1 MSARNAVVACAWK
14 EGAEGARSLEE
25 ALGLAR
31 RAARALGAPLHALV
45 LGSDAGAAEAARA
58 VAARLGAAELLHVD
72 LGGRPATPDLLVAAL
87 AQTCAQE
94 APRLLVVPQ
103 GGDGR
108 VVGARLAART
118 GAAVSMNVVEV
129 EAAADGSLQVTAT
142 AYGGDTRVVYALAG
156 AAAPVLGASPS
167 APRGAAEE
175 VAETAP
181 VLRRV
186 AVDLAAVDERVRVL
200 EPARREGPRLEE
212 ARVVVS
218 GGRGL
223 GSAENFKLVEELAAA
238 LGGMAGASRP
248 IVDEGWVD
256 AARQVG
262 LTGRIT
268 RPELYVA
275 IGISGASQHMA
286 GCSAAKTIVAVNR
299 DPDAAIFRYAR
310 FGVVGDCL
318 ELLPELIR
326 AARAR

>member
-1 MSARNAVVACAWK
+1 MSAGNAVVACAWK
-14 EGAEGARSLEE
+14 DGAEGARSLEE

-31 RAARALGAPLHALV
+31 RAARALDAPLHALV
-45 LGSDAGAAEAARA
+45 LGGDASAAEAARA
-58 VAARLGAAELLHVD
+58 LAARLGAAELLHVD
-72 LGGRPATPDLLVAAL
+72 LGGRPAAPDVLVAAL
-87 AQTCAQE
+87 AQVCAQE

-103 GGDGR
+103 GGDGK
-108 VVGARLAART
+108 VVGARLAERT
-118 GAAVSMNVVEV
+118 GAAAAMNAVDV
-129 EAAADGSLQVTAT
+129 EAASDGSLHVTAT
-142 AYGGDTRVVYALAG
+142 AYGGDTRVVYELAG
-156 AAAPVLGASPS
+156 AGAPVLGASPS
-167 APRGAAEE
+167 ALRGAAEDG
-175 VAETAP
+175 AETTPA
-181 VLRRV
+181 VRAV
-186 AVDLAAVDERVRVL
+186 ALDLGAVDERVRVL

-223 GSAENFKLVEELAAA
+223 GSAANFKLVEELAAA

-256 AARQVG
+256 ASRQVG

-275 IGISGASQHMA
+275 VGISGASQHMA

-326 AARAR
+326 AARGR